1 MLLSLAKIIDCPGA
15 SVPFD
20 ETLDFSGMEFGSQ
33 APVTESVHAS
43 GTVRNTAGVMILTGE
58 VHTRLHCVCDRCA
71 RPFERDFSLP
81 LRAVLTAKLESEEN
95 EDEELF
101 ELVGD
106 SVDLDD
112 VINTAFVLNTE
123 QKFLCKEDCK
133 GLCPTCGADLN
144 EGPCGCRAEADPRLA
159 ALQQWLE
166 KK

>member
-33 APVTESVHAS
+33 TPVTEPVHAS

-58 VHTRLHCVCDRCA
+58 VRTRLHCVCDRCA
-71 RPFERDFSLP
+71 KPFERDFSLP

-95 EDEELF
+95 EEEELF

-106 SVDLDD
+106 SVDLDE
-112 VINTAFVLNTE
+112 VINTAQGAVPHLRRRPERRSLRLPRRSRSAFCCIAAMAGKELN
-123 QKFLCKEDCK
+123 L
-133 GLCPTCGADLN
+133 
-144 EGPCGCRAEADPRLA
+144 
-159 ALQQWLE
+159 
-166 KK
+166 

>member
-20 ETLDFSGMEFGSQ
+20 ETLDFHEMEFGSQ
-33 APVTESVHAS
+33 TPVTEPVHAS

-58 VHTRLHCVCDRCA
+58 VSTRLHCVCDRCA
-71 RPFERDFSLP
+71 KPFERDFSLP

-112 VINTAFVLNTE
+112 VINTAFVLNME

-144 EGPCGCRAEADPRLA
+144 EGPCGCRAEVDPRFA

>member
-33 APVTESVHAS
+33 TPVTEPVYAS

-58 VHTRLHCVCDRCA
+58 VRTRLHCVCDRCA
-71 RPFERDFSLP
+71 KPFERDFSLP

-106 SVDLDD
+106 SIDLDD
-112 VINTAFVLNTE
+112 VINTAFVLNME

-144 EGPCGCRAEADPRLA
+144 EGPCGCRAEVDPRFA

-166 KK
+166 KN